1 MKDIELDEI
10 NTILSNT
17 LRMVMNK
24 EISLKKAGMIA
35 KIASTLSKNIVS
47 TELKDR
53 IELLENTLVN
63 KR

>member
-1 MKDIELDEI
+1 MKDIELNEI
-10 NTILSNT
+10 NTILSDT
-17 LRMVMNK
+17 LRQVINK

>member
-1 MKDIELDEI
+1 MQNIDLNQI
-10 NTILSNT
+10 NIILSDT
-17 LRMVMNK
+17 LLKVVNR
-24 EISLKKAGMIA
+24 EISHKQASMIA

-53 IELLENTLVN
+53 VEFLEQALKA